1 MIYEKILKIKEI
13 IDTNFLTFVEE
24 VVPTI
29 TFVNPKKYDDNI
41 QQFDKIIEKLNDSR
55 KYEIEC
61 IDTDTF
67 GQKFKYEIKPKYYY
81 LNDEITFLSKEWS
94 IEEMI
99 EILIELNN

>member
-13 IDTNFLTFVEE
+13 IATNFLTFVDE

-41 QQFDKIIEKLNDSR
+41 QEFDNVCKKINDSLKYKIICVDSDSFGV
-55 KYEIEC
+55 KY
-61 IDTDTF
+61 
-67 GQKFKYEIKPKYYY
+67 KYEIKPNYYY